1 MSAEAE
7 AHRNAATHDHFA
19 DLPQQEVA
27 ARLGLFIFLASEV
40 LLFAPLFMLYGTL
53 RLEHRGAF
61 HEGIEHAEKTLGS
74 INTAVLL
81 VSSGF
86 VAFAVHALRT
96 RRPRLA
102 VGCTF
107 ATIFLALA
115 FIVIKI
121 IEYARHWH
129 EGIGPGGRGHFFAE
143 HTDRGLVPFFTL
155 YYTATGLHAF
165 HVFVGAVVLTFLVVA
180 MMRGTTDER
189 TVYRLECGA
198 TYWHLVDLFW
208 IFLWPLFYLA

>member
-1 MSAEAE
+1 MSAEQVDE
-7 AHRNAATHDHFA
+7 IDEATHDHFA
-19 DLPQQEVA
+19 DLPRQEVA

-53 RLEHRGAF
+53 RLEHAAAF
-61 HEGIEHAEKTLGS
+61 HEGIDHAKRTLGS
-74 INTAVLL
+74 INTGVLL

-96 RRPRLA
+96 GRRKLA
-102 VGCTF
+102 IGCTSV
-107 ATIFLALA
+107 TIVLALA

-121 IEYARHWH
+121 VEYAEHWH
-129 EGIGPGGRGHFFAE
+129 EGIGPGGRGHFFVE
-143 HTDRGLVPFFTL
+143 HGDRGLIPFFTL

-165 HVFVGAVVLTFLVVA
+165 HVFVGAVVLGFMVVG
-180 MMRGTTDER
+180 MMRGAVDER